1 MSADLKKSLDILFK
15 LEFSN
20 PANALHKNPGENGL
34 TYKGIYQTAHPK
46 WDGWEII
53 ENALY
58 ENNQDI
64 RATSISLNNNT
75 ILDNLVVEFYRYSF
89 WNRAKLSEINSQK
102 KADEIFIFGVN
113 VGMRTA
119 ARKTQKLVGVVTDG
133 IIGNQSIKAIN
144 EFDEDLFDMQFDDL
158 ELQYYE
164 DIIKKKPS
172 FAMFRNGWKN
182 RALTV

>member
-1 MSADLKKSLDILFK
+1 
-15 LEFSN
+15 
-20 PANALHKNPGENGL
+20 
-34 TYKGIYQTAHPK
+34 
-46 WDGWEII
+46 
-53 ENALY
+53 
-58 ENNQDI
+58 
-64 RATSISLNNNT
+64 
-75 ILDNLVVEFYRYSF
+75 
-89 WNRAKLSEINSQK
+89 
-102 KADEIFIFGVN
+102 
-113 VGMRTA
+113 MRTA
-119 ARKTQKLVGVVTDG
+119 ARKTQKLVGVVADG

>member
-1 MSADLKKSLDILFK
+1 MSADLKKSLDILFD

-20 PANALHKNPGENGL
+20 PANALHKNKGENGL
-34 TYKGIYQTAHPK
+34 TYKGIYQTAHPR

-58 ENNQDI
+58 DNNQDI
-64 RATSISLNNNT
+64 KKTSIGLHDNVVLN
-75 ILDNLVVEFYRYSF
+75 NLVVEFYRDSF

-119 ARKTQKLVGVVTDG
+119 ARKTQKLVGVVADG
-133 IIGNQSIKAIN
+133 IIGNLSIKAIN
-144 EFDEDLFDMQFDDL
+144 EFDEDLFDMQFDEI
-158 ELQYYE
+158 ELQYYD
-164 DIIKKKPS
+164 DIIRKKPS